1 MRTLRLALFFFW
13 VGLLAG
19 CSKSGNEV
27 TPTPSTPTPTTPAP
41 PELNINYPAAYVVN
55 AESNNLSVI
64 DLATLTVKET
74 ISFGSAS
81 NSPTTSLPMNQSIV
95 WPHHVYLSPDGS
107 KLGVGV
113 PGVDMSAA
121 TTTIPT
127 GAKGRVLVVNPKT
140 GIVVSNQQTP
150 VINQNAVFSP
160 DGTEIWTSQPTDNKV
175 LVYDA
180 ATMSIKKS
188 IDVGQE
194 PAEVTISTN
203 AGGTVPMYAFVAN
216 HKDNT
221 VTAIKLA
228 DKSVAKTIP
237 VGQGPVRAWPG
248 ANNRMYVN
256 NLKSGSISV
265 IDVNT
270 LNVVE
275 NIGLSFTPAY
285 VAHHATRNEIWVAQA
300 GTSTIAILEW
310 MGLWMYHAQ
319 ATAGKDAT
327 SIAFDKDLKMAYITN
342 REAGTVSVIDV
353 ATRVQTKEITVGKKP
368 SGLVLKQ

>member
-19 CSKSGNEV
+19 CSKSGNDV

-41 PELNINYPAAYVVN
+41 PELNINYPAAYVIN

-64 DLATLTVKET
+64 DLATLAVKET

-81 NSPTTSLPMNQSIV
+81 NTPTTSLPMNQSIV
-95 WPHHVYLSPDGS
+95 WPQHVYLSPDGS
-107 KLGVGV
+107 KIGIGV
-113 PGVDMSAA
+113 PGVDLSGA
-121 TTTIPT
+121 TTTMPT

-140 GIVVSNQQTP
+140 GVVMSNQQTP

-180 ATMSIKKS
+180 ATMSLKKS

-203 AGGTVPMYAFVAN
+203 GLYAFVAN
-216 HKDNT
+216 NKGNSVT
-221 VTAIKLA
+221 VIRIA
-228 DKSVAKTIP
+228 DKTVAKTIP
-237 VGQGPVRAWPG
+237 VGESPVRAWPS

-275 NIGLSFTPAY
+275 NIGLGFTPAY

-310 MGLWMYHAQ
+310 MGVWMYHAQ
-319 ATAGKDAT
+319 ATAGKDAA

-353 ATRVQTKEITVGKKP
+353 ASRVQTKEITVGKKP